1 LIGKIL
7 SMTLA
12 EWKDIA
18 IIAGILISVLT
29 YITNSYFQFRNKRI
43 ENLKRYFDAHDKLF
57 ENDSFLTVN
66 IKELESGTY
75 KRDLNNKDM
84 EIKFNR
90 FLGDVEKIAYLT
102 SHRAV
107 PVTVQVYMF
116 GWFAQKIHPH
126 LTNGERSNIFW
137 ELAIHYIDELK
148 KAADDYSK
156 LETKKREKYLKKNA
170 LIYKKYS

>member
-1 LIGKIL
+1 
-7 SMTLA
+7 MTITD
-12 EWKDIA
+12 WKDVA
-18 IIAGILISVLT
+18 IIAGIFISVLT
-29 YITNSYFQFRNKRI
+29 YVTNSYFQFRNKRI

-57 ENDSFLTVN
+57 EKDSFLTKN
-66 IKELESGTY
+66 IKELEDGSY
-75 KRDLNNKDM
+75 KRNLEDKDM

-156 LETKKREKYLKKNA
+156 LETKKREKYLRKNA
-170 LIYKKYS
+170 LTYKKYS

>member
-1 LIGKIL
+1 
-7 SMTLA
+7 MTLTD
-12 EWKDIA
+12 WKDIA
-18 IIAGILISVLT
+18 IITGIVISVLT

-43 ENLKRYFDAHDKLF
+43 ENLKRYFDAHDNLF
-57 ENDSFLTVN
+57 TDGSFLMEN
-66 IKELESGTY
+66 IKELEDGTY
-75 KRDLNNKDM
+75 KRDLSNKDM
-84 EIKFNR
+84 EVKFNR

-102 SHRAV
+102 AHKAV

-126 LTNGERSNIFW
+126 LTNGERGNTFW

-156 LETKKREKYLKKNA
+156 LETKKREKYLKKDA